1 MAKRTITFYLSLLR
15 SYIIVGMCL
24 GTAID
29 STDETISAE
38 NYELVPVVSAL
49 PEEPVIPMIADENV
63 VDLCS

>member
-15 SYIIVGMCL
+15 SYVIIGMCL

-29 STDETISAE
+29 STDGTISAG
-38 NYELVPVVSAL
+38 NYELVPVVPAL
-49 PEEPVIPMIADENV
+49 PEDPVIPMIADENV